1 MSMLTACLVRARC
14 MDGDISFPTFAN
26 IAENKI
32 LKKQDSP
39 PGNKDYNNVFRFLI
53 DGL

>member
-14 MDGDISFPTFAN
+14 MDGEISFSTFAN
-26 IAENKI
+26 IAGIKI
-32 LKKQDSP
+32 LKRQDFFP
-39 PGNKDYNNVFRFLI
+39 DNKNHSGVFRFLI